1 VFEGGADAD
10 TFQFADTI
18 TSNGVRDRLIVR
30 DYEVGVDI
38 VDLGGAL
45 IDRVRETGNRTM
57 LVLDGDGDVVIFN
70 GISSVAD
77 LTFTDV
83 PFVV

>member
-1 VFEGGADAD
+1 
-10 TFQFADTI
+10 
-18 TSNGVRDRLIVR
+18 
-30 DYEVGVDI
+30 
-38 VDLGGAL
+38 
-45 IDRVRETGNRTM
+45 M

-70 GISSVAD
+70 GVSSVAD